1 MSAWL
6 VRCSRGVCC
15 SCSAVVFPPLLL
27 PPAPVLVVLL
37 PCLARLPPCH
47 CCRFPL
53 AVAIFPHKLQHRGAK
68 LEATDGDQYTPL
80 LIAARW
86 NRIDMVKVR
95 AGLFWLGSSVLQGLC
110 W

>member
-1 MSAWL
+1 MQWFSLRFSSPLPLSWWF
-6 VRCSRGVCC
+6 CC
-15 SCSAVVFPPLLL
+15 R
-27 PPAPVLVVLL
+27 VLL
-37 PCLARLPPCH
+37 GCLPCH